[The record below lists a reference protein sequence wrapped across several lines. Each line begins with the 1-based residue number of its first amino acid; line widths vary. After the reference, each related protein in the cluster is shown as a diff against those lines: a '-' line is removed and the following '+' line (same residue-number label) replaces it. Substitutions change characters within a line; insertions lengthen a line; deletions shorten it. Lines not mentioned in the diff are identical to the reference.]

1 MNNNINY
8 YSYFRVSTNK
18 QKIDRQEDALNE
30 WQKQNN
36 INISSNNIFIDYY
49 TGKTF
54 NRENYQKLMKTIK
67 PNDYL
72 IVKEVD
78 RLGRNWD
85 GIKEEWKRLHDNN
98 INIIIIDLPI
108 LSDTL
113 PNQKSPLDTLENKLI
128 KMQLLELMCYTAQ
141 KEREKI
147 SQRTKEGLKAVKIN
161 GSKSGK
167 PIGKPRNKWST
178 KENFTDT
185 LEKMIN
191 ENIGQLKACLKT
203 KYPSKSFQNDL
214 KKCYNKYNTK
224 DYQEILNKIKEDLT
238 EWQHF

>member
-8 YSYFRVSTNK
+8 YAYFRVSTNK
-18 QKIDRQEDALNE
+18 QKIDRQEEALNE
-30 WQKQNN
+30 FKKQNN
-36 INISSNNIFIDYY
+36 INIPKNNIFIDYY

-78 RLGRNWD
+78 RLGRDWE
-85 GIKEEWKRLHDNN
+85 GIKEEWKQLHDNN

-113 PNQKSPLDTLENKLI
+113 PDQKSPLDTLEAKLI
-128 KMQLLELMCYTAQ
+128 KYQLLELMCYTAQ

-178 KENFTDT
+178 KENFINT
-185 LEKMIN
+185 LDKMIN
-191 ENIGQLKACLKT
+191 ENIGQLKACYHT
-203 KYPSKSFQNDL
+203 RYPSKSFQNDL

-224 DYQEILNKIKEDLT
+224 DYQEILNKIKEDDT
-238 EWQHF
+238 KWEQF

>member
-1 MNNNINY
+1 MNDQTNY
-8 YSYFRVSTNK
+8 YAYFRVSTNK
-18 QKIDRQEDALNE
+18 QKIDRQKDALKE
-30 WQKQNN
+30 WQKENN
-36 INISSNNIFIDYY
+36 VEIIEKNIFTDYY

-54 NRENYQKLMKTIK
+54 NRENYNKLIKTIK

-113 PNQKSPLDTLENKLI
+113 PGQKSPLDTLETKLI
-128 KMQLLELMCYTAQ
+128 KMQLLELMCYSAQ
-141 KEREKI
+141 KERQKI
-147 SQRTKEGLKAVKIN
+147 AERTKEGLKATRER
-161 GSKSGK
+161 GTRLGK
-167 PIGKPRNKWST
+167 PKGKYNT
-178 KENFTDT
+178 KENFINT

-191 ENIGQLKACLKT
+191 EDIGQDKATLYT
-203 KYPSKSFQNDL
+203 RYPVKSFKNDL

-224 DYQEILNKIKEDLT
+224 NYQEILNKIKEDT
-238 EWQHF
+238 TKWEQF

>member
-8 YSYFRVSTNK
+8 YAYFRVSTNK
-18 QKIDRQEDALNE
+18 QKIDRQEDALKE
-30 WQKQNN
+30 WKKQNN
-36 INISSNNIFIDYY
+36 ITIQESNIFTDYY

-54 NRENYQKLMKTIK
+54 NRENYQKLMEIIK

-85 GIKEEWKRLHDNN
+85 GIKDEWKRLHDNN

-113 PNQKSPLDTLENKLI
+113 PDQKSPLDTLETKLI
-128 KMQLLELMCYTAQ
+128 KEQLLELMCYSAQ

-147 SQRTKEGLKAVKIN
+147 SQRTKEGLKATREK
-161 GSKSGK
+161 GTQL
-167 PIGKPRNKWST
+167 GKPRNKYST
-178 KENFTDT
+178 KENFINT
-185 LEKMIN
+185 LEYILN
-191 ENIGQLKACLKT
+191 NNVGQLKACLWT
-203 KYPSKSFQNDL
+203 RYPSKSFQNDL
-214 KKCYNKYNTK
+214 KKCYDKYNTK
-224 DYQEILNKIKEDLT
+224 DYQEILIKIKEDTT
-238 EWQHF
+238 EW